1 MLFNLHVKN
10 LALIDETDVYFGDG
24 LNILTGE
31 TGAGKSMIVG
41 SINLALGQKFSKE
54 LLRKEDQDAFVELVF
69 TLDHDA
75 QRSALMQ
82 LGITAPDDQVVL
94 TRRLSAGRSISKING
109 ETANTAK
116 LKEVAAILLD
126 MHGQH
131 EHQSLL
137 YKKKHLEILDEYGRE
152 TIQPIREQVAD
163 AYRACQRI
171 QSELQKFCIDKEERQ
186 RELSFLEFE
195 MNEIEQAA
203 LTPGEDAEVEADY
216 RRLSNGKRI
225 LECTHT
231 VHCLTG
237 YDSEQS
243 AGEAIGRAV
252 QEMQSV
258 REFDVKL
265 EQLTSQLEEI
275 DGILN
280 DFNRELSAYEQS
292 QDFGEE
298 LFYETEKRLNE
309 LNHIK
314 SKYGGSI
321 ERVLELYEE
330 KKKRYA
336 ALQDYEQTLKRL
348 KQESEEALKRY
359 RELAERL
366 SKERTAYAKALS
378 EEIRKNLIDLN
389 FLQVQFEMKVS
400 PKDTITGNGSDEAE
414 FFISTNPG
422 EPLRSLGAVASGG
435 ELSRIMLAIK
445 TVLAGK
451 DTVGTLVFDEIDTG
465 ISGRTAQMVAEK
477 MAVIAKQHQ
486 VICITHLPQIA
497 AMADVHFQIEKTVQ
511 HGGTETVLTRLSD
524 EQMIGEL
531 TRMLG
536 GAKLTD
542 AVKNSAEE
550 MKRLAEHYKKKMEK
564 TTKL

>member
-1 MLFNLHVKN
+1 
-10 LALIDETDVYFGDG
+10 
-24 LNILTGE
+24 
-31 TGAGKSMIVG
+31 
-41 SINLALGQKFSKE
+41 
-54 LLRKEDQDAFVELVF
+54 
-69 TLDHDA
+69 
-75 QRSALMQ
+75 
-82 LGITAPDDQVVL
+82 
-94 TRRLSAGRSISKING
+94 
-109 ETANTAK
+109 
-116 LKEVAAILLD
+116 
-126 MHGQH
+126 
-131 EHQSLL
+131 
-137 YKKKHLEILDEYGRE
+137 
-152 TIQPIREQVAD
+152 
-163 AYRACQRI
+163 
-171 QSELQKFCIDKEERQ
+171 
-186 RELSFLEFE
+186 
-195 MNEIEQAA
+195 
-203 LTPGEDAEVEADY
+203 
-216 RRLSNGKRI
+216 
-225 LECTHT
+225 
-231 VHCLTG
+231 
-237 YDSEQS
+237 
-243 AGEAIGRAV
+243 
-252 QEMQSV
+252 
-258 REFDVKL
+258 
-265 EQLTSQLEEI
+265 
-275 DGILN
+275 ILN
-280 DFNRELSAYEQS
+280 VFNREVSAYEQS
-292 QDFGEE
+292 HDFGEE

-550 MKRLAEHYKKKMEK
+550 MKRLAEHYK
-564 TTKL
+564 